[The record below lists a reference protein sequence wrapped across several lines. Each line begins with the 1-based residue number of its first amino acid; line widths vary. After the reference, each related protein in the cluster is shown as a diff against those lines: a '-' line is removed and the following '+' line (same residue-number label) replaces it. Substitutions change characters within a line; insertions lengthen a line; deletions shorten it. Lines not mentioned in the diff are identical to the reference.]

1 MVATYGRI
9 LAAACALATTA
20 SAVTPV
26 IVKGK
31 DFVNSETGDRFQIL
45 GVDYQPGGTNAVNG
59 KSDPLTDKEA
69 CLRDAAL
76 MQQLGVNTIRIYNLA
91 PDLNHDECVSIFNA
105 AGIYMILDVN
115 SPLYPGYID
124 RTAPW
129 TTYTK
134 DYYTQVFGI
143 IEAFKDYPNTLAF
156 FAGNEVI
163 NEDSVEQVPQYIR
176 AVQRDMKEYISNHL
190 DRSIPVGYS
199 AADVRP
205 ILEDTLNY
213 FMCEDED
220 YPNSHSDFFGLNSYS
235 WCGDASYKSSG
246 YDKLTEMMSDATIPV
261 FFSEYGCNEVQPR
274 EFTEVQAIYGEEMTA
289 TFSGGLVYEYTQED
303 NDYGLVK
310 VNDNDTLTLLV
321 DFDNLQTQYAKLD
334 MDRISSSNA
343 TQTSV
348 KSIKCSADL
357 IQNGTFSSNFTLPAK
372 PPGVQKLIDDGYTKV
387 DAGKIVDVESQEVST
402 TIYDHNGQK
411 ITGLK
416 LNVLADGQ
424 SNQPG
429 NSTIGSS
436 SNSSGSSSSA
446 SASGSD
452 GDSDSGDGGN
462 AAGTVAVPV
471 GLATVAATIFGLV
484 ML

>member
-1 MVATYGRI
+1 MVHTYGRI

-20 SAVTPV
+20 SAVTP
-26 IVKGK
+26 IEVKGK
-31 DFVNSETGDRFQIL
+31 DFVNSKTGDRFQIL
-45 GVDYQPGGTNAVNG
+45 GVDYQPGGTNAVDG
-59 KSDPLTDKEA
+59 KSDPLTDRDA

-76 MQQLGVNTIRIYNLA
+76 MQQLGVNTIRIYNLS
-91 PDLNHDECVSIFNA
+91 PKLNHDECVSIFNA

-190 DRSIPVGYS
+190 DREIPVGYS

-220 YPNSHSDFFGLNSYS
+220 YPNSSSDFFGLNSYS

-246 YDKLTEMMSDATIPV
+246 FDVLTEMMSDATIPV

-274 EFTEVQAIYGEEMTA
+274 KFTEVQAIYGEEMTQA
-289 TFSGGLVYEYTQED
+289 FSGGLVYEYTQED

-310 VNDNDTLTLLV
+310 INDNDTVTLLI
-321 DFDNLQTQYAKLD
+321 DFDNLQSQYAKLD
-334 MDRISSSNA
+334 MDRISASNA
-343 TQTSV
+343 SQTSV
-348 KSIKCSADL
+348 KPVKCSADL
-357 IQNGTFSSNFTLPAK
+357 IKNGTFSSNFTLPAK
-372 PPGVQKLIDDGYTKV
+372 PPGVQDLIDNGYTKV
-387 DAGKIVDVESQEVST
+387 DAGKLVDVNSEEVST
-402 TIYDHNGQK
+402 TIYDHNGKK

-416 LNVLADGQ
+416 LKALADGE

-436 SNSSGSSSSA
+436 SSSSSGSGSSS
-446 SASGSD
+446 
-452 GDSDSGDGGN
+452 DSDSDSDDGN
-462 AAGTVAVPV
+462 AAGIVAVPV
-471 GLATVAATIFGLV
+471 GLATVAATLFALV

>member
-1 MVATYGRI
+1 MVKTYGRI
-9 LAAACALATTA
+9 LAAACAFAATA
-20 SAVTPV
+20 NAVVP
-26 IVKGK
+26 IEVKGK

-59 KSDPLTDKEA
+59 KSDPLSDKDA

-76 MQQLGVNTIRIYNLA
+76 MQQLGVNTIRIYNLT

-129 TTYTK
+129 KSYNK
-134 DYYTQVFGI
+134 DYFGQVFGI

-163 NEDSVEQVPQYIR
+163 NEDSVEEVPQYIR
-176 AVQRDMKEYISNHL
+176 AVQRDMKEYINKHL
-190 DRSIPVGYS
+190 NRTIPVGYS

-220 YPNSHSDFFGLNSYS
+220 SPSSHSDFFGLNSYS

-246 YDKLTEMMSDATIPV
+246 YDVLTDMMSDATIPV

-274 EFTEVQAIYGEEMTA
+274 KFTEVQAIYGKEMTQV
-289 TFSGGLVYEYTQED
+289 FSGGLVYEYTQED

-310 VNDNDTLTLLV
+310 LNDSDTITLLV
-321 DFDNLQTQYAKLD
+321 DYENLQKQYAKLD
-334 MDRISSSNA
+334 MDSIRSSNSS
-343 TQTSV
+343 QTNV
-348 KSIKCSADL
+348 KSVTCSSNLIK
-357 IQNGTFSSNFTLPAK
+357 NGTFSSNFTLPAK
-372 PPGVQKLIDDGYTKV
+372 PPGVQKLIDNGYDKV
-387 DAGKIVDVESQEVST
+387 DAGKLVDVEAEKIPQKVFDYQGNEV
-402 TIYDHNGQK
+402 
-411 ITGLK
+411 TGVRLK
-416 LNVLADGQ
+416 VLADGE
-424 SNQPG
+424 SNEPG
-429 NSTIGSS
+429 NSTTG
-436 SNSSGSSSSA
+436 SSGSG
-446 SASGSD
+446 SGSGNSDDDKD
-452 GDSDSGDGGN
+452 G
-462 AAGTVAVPV
+462 AAGIVAIPV
-471 GLATVAATIFGLV
+471 GLATMVATMFAFA

>member
-1 MVATYGRI
+1 MIPTYGRV

-20 SAVTPV
+20 NAVVP
-26 IVKGK
+26 IEVKGK
-31 DFVNSETGDRFQIL
+31 DFVNSETGDRFQVL
-45 GVDYQPGGTNAVNG
+45 GVDYQPGGTSAVDG
-59 KSDPLTDKEA
+59 KSDPLSERDE

-91 PDLNHDECVSIFNA
+91 PELNHDECVSIFNA

-129 TTYTK
+129 ESYNK
-134 DYYTQVFGI
+134 DYYGQVFGI

-163 NEDSVEQVPQYIR
+163 NEDSVEEVPQYIR
-176 AVQRDMKEYISNHL
+176 AVQRDMKEYIDKHL
-190 DRSIPVGYS
+190 DRPIPVGYS
-199 AADVRP
+199 AADIRP

-220 YPNSHSDFFGLNSYS
+220 EPMSHADFFGLNSYS

-246 YDKLTEMMSDATIPV
+246 FDVLTEMMTDATIPV

-274 EFTEVQAIYGEEMTA
+274 KFTEVQAIYGEEMA
-289 TFSGGLVYEYTQED
+289 QAFSGGLVYEYTQES

-310 VNDNDTLTLLV
+310 LNDNGTISLLV
-321 DFDNLQTQYAKLD
+321 DFENLKEQYAKLD
-334 MDRISSSNA
+334 MDRIRASNSSH
-343 TQTSV
+343 TD
-348 KSIKCSADL
+348 IKPVTCSADL

-372 PPGVQKLIDDGYTKV
+372 PPGVQKLIDDGYDGV
-387 DAGKIVDVESQEVST
+387 DAGKLVDVESEDIPQTVYNHRGEEV
-402 TIYDHNGQK
+402 
-411 ITGLK
+411 TGVR
-416 LNVLADGQ
+416 LNVLAEGA
-424 SNQPG
+424 SNEPG
-429 NSTIGSS
+429 GSTSG
-436 SNSSGSSSSA
+436 SSGSG
-446 SASGSD
+446 SGSD
-452 GDSDSGDGGN
+452 EEDGPN
-462 AAGTVAVPV
+462 AAGMVTVPV
-471 GLATVAATIFGLV
+471 GLATVAATLFALV